1 MSEHFQE
8 CGDSQWEKRVT
19 EGFVQS
25 RCLRTHDYK
34 TGYILAGDSHAEHL
48 LIGLTASS
56 PGASFAYATRVG
68 LPLLSNLGF
77 FQFFEAVAQD
87 QSIRGVIL
95 SAHWA
100 SKLQSM
106 TPSNF
111 SRDLNDTLTYLA
123 QHVKEVYLFDDVPI
137 FPFNAQRCAYAD
149 RLWLGHRCDAPIDEV
164 TRNPIDLG
172 AIVASVNIR
181 SAYSLYRP

>member
-87 QSIRGVIL
+87 QSIPPELLKAVELSKNKGLPLTLLAITHVDVVIKG
-95 SAHWA
+95 AD
-100 SKLQSM
+100 K
-106 TPSNF
+106 
-111 SRDLNDTLTYLA
+111 TLFDPQQRFQLRYALPLGGAYLFRPD
-123 QHVKEVYLFDDVPI
+123 QHVCGRWLQVD
-137 FPFNAQRCAYAD
+137 AT
-149 RLWLGHRCDAPIDEV
+149 RLL
-164 TRNPIDLG
+164 
-172 AIVASVNIR
+172 S
-181 SAYSLYRP
+181 SLQLAVMQ